1 MPIKKEKEQKQKE
14 QKEKRSKEAS
24 EINQNGYKC
33 PNNKVVVAEILRA
46 SIHISCECGFS
57 HMTTERNAFIGFCD
71 DHREHVESTI
81 KT

>member
-1 MPIKKEKEQKQKE
+1 MPIKKEQKE
-14 QKEKRSKEAS
+14 EERRKEAA
-24 EINQNGYKC
+24 EINQRGYKC
-33 PNNKVVVAEILRA
+33 PNNMVVVAEVLRA

-81 KT
+81 KI